1 MRPQKIKRGRGV
13 SPYLSVLELPS
24 DGSCPAPQSSPA
36 CKQQTGHNRSW
47 QPLYHLI
54 KHPPKRS
61 PSLQVGI
68 KSCLPFM
75 IMSVGY
81 TWNHVYK
88 ILDITFPLQKMR
100 TKVPKYRDT
109 TFQRLL
115 IERMQQL
122 RSDHGYSQEEVIE
135 FTHLDISRYE
145 SGTSIPNTQSIL
157 KLCKLYNITIAEFFA
172 PINYPAKKE

>member
-1 MRPQKIKRGRGV
+1 
-13 SPYLSVLELPS
+13 
-24 DGSCPAPQSSPA
+24 
-36 CKQQTGHNRSW
+36 
-47 QPLYHLI
+47 
-54 KHPPKRS
+54 
-61 PSLQVGI
+61 
-68 KSCLPFM
+68 M

-81 TWNHVYK
+81 AELFNRKCSIISV
-88 ILDITFPLQKMR
+88 FRNPRMQ

>member
-1 MRPQKIKRGRGV
+1 M
-13 SPYLSVLELPS
+13 
-24 DGSCPAPQSSPA
+24 
-36 CKQQTGHNRSW
+36 
-47 QPLYHLI
+47 
-54 KHPPKRS
+54 
-61 PSLQVGI
+61 
-68 KSCLPFM
+68 
-75 IMSVGY
+75 
-81 TWNHVYK
+81 YK

-157 KLCKLYNITIAEFFA
+157 KLCKLYNITIAEFFTDKLSCEKR
-172 PINYPAKKE
+172 IEKTKRSGFVFLFAKKRLYLC

>member
-1 MRPQKIKRGRGV
+1 M
-13 SPYLSVLELPS
+13 
-24 DGSCPAPQSSPA
+24 
-36 CKQQTGHNRSW
+36 
-47 QPLYHLI
+47 
-54 KHPPKRS
+54 
-61 PSLQVGI
+61 
-68 KSCLPFM
+68 
-75 IMSVGY
+75 
-81 TWNHVYK
+81 YK

-145 SGTSIPNTQSIL
+145 SGTSIPNTQSKMQAKTADNGNGLKIENAEVVDEVVKPSKAEPLSAASGNQEEPPEEREHVVPPPESDFIRNHIL
-157 KLCKLYNITIAEFFA
+157 LVRPATNVKAKGPKL
-172 PINYPAKKE
+172 

>member
-1 MRPQKIKRGRGV
+1 M
-13 SPYLSVLELPS
+13 
-24 DGSCPAPQSSPA
+24 
-36 CKQQTGHNRSW
+36 
-47 QPLYHLI
+47 
-54 KHPPKRS
+54 
-61 PSLQVGI
+61 
-68 KSCLPFM
+68 
-75 IMSVGY
+75 
-81 TWNHVYK
+81 YK

-172 PINYPAKKE
+172 PINYPAKKEKKRRNGAVSSFFLQKSDYICVEGKNLPKLIDGRTHNHTK